1 MLNRAYSRADIHM
14 HTQSNRRAYAH
25 SIVHSCTRALAHGDP
40 FLPII
45 KRRRR
50 RVYKRRVIDR
60 FEIKKK
66 HLRNASINFAP
77 LLD

>member
-25 SIVHSCTRALAHGDP
+25 SIVHSCECIHASWIRALAHGDS
-40 FLPII
+40 FLQII

-50 RVYKRRVIDR
+50 VDKRRVIDR
-60 FEIKKK
+60 IEIK
-66 HLRNASINFAP
+66 NVCEMPA
-77 LLD
+77 

>member
-14 HTQSNRRAYAH
+14 HTQSNCRAYTH

-45 KRRRR
+45 KRRR
-50 RVYKRRVIDR
+50 VYKRRVIDR
-60 FEIKKK
+60 FEIK
-66 HLRNASINFAP
+66 NICEMQA
-77 LLD
+77 